1 MVGSV
6 RFITD
11 SRGGQR
17 TKEGPNPGKARVL
30 LNRMLTQSGGNTH
43 GKRKLDQVGNDEGND
58 TPAESGSETDRA
70 GLIGIDNHKPSG
82 SERVADGKT
91 ENQDGD
97 AHGKLLPEKRFAEP
111 VEKADEKKSENV
123 SAGGPEE
130 RA

>member
-1 MVGSV
+1 MVGSM

-17 TKEGPNPGKARVL
+17 TKEGSNPGKARVL
-30 LNRMLTQSGGNTH
+30 LNRMLAQSGGNTY

-70 GLIGIDNHKPSG
+70 GLIGVDNHKPCG
-82 SERVADGKT
+82 SERVADGKA

-97 AHGKLLPEKRFAEP
+97 AHGKFLSEKGFA
-111 VEKADEKKSENV
+111 
-123 SAGGPEE
+123 
-130 RA
+130 